1 MTKKIRNLLILF
13 VVISVVGIG
22 YIAFRYVGADSLI
35 GLGPYVVKVE
45 MTDSGGIFPKA
56 SVSYRGVEI
65 GKVGDMRFTPT
76 GLEMDLEIEKDSPDV
91 PASAIAVI
99 ANRSA
104 VGEQYVDLEPPR
116 DGGPYLHDGSV
127 ITANNVRTPVPVDSL
142 LKDVNQLATSV
153 PLPQLQTTVN
163 ELYTA
168 FDRTGPDL
176 QRLLDS
182 SNTLVSTAIS
192 QLPQTTQLLRDSRT
206 VLTTQSQLGP
216 QIVSFSRSLD
226 LFTAQL
232 KADDPNLRR
241 LVHAAPPAATQLE
254 GLIRETGPDL
264 SRTLANLLDVVRIVQ
279 PRLAGVEQFLVT
291 YPGLSAAAPS
301 VVPGDGRVHFGLVL
315 NIQDPPYC
323 QNGAYLHQAGDG
335 DPQTTWQQANVPPPD
350 PSNPVTGGQPLTNPG
365 HFPMNTTVWC
375 QQTNGQG
382 FNPAIDPR
390 GSQRAPLPNGAKR
403 PQGSLLDPNTAYGP
417 RSLPDPA
424 RADSGDT
431 SQPVQGGAAQS
442 QASPAASSS
451 QASSQ
456 NANQTTAF
464 SGVSSSPADALANAK
479 RGAPPIV
486 IPGLG

>member
-1 MTKKIRNLLILF
+1 MSKKIRNLLILF
-13 VVISVVGIG
+13 VVISLVGIG
-22 YIAFRYVGADSLI
+22 YIAFRYVGAASLI

-76 GLEMDLEIEKDSPDV
+76 GLETDLEIDHNSPDV

-104 VGEQYVDLEPPR
+104 VGEQYVDLQPPR
-116 DGGPYLHDGSV
+116 DGGPYLQDGSV
-127 ITANNVRTPVPVDSL
+127 ITADHVRTPVPVDAL

-153 PLPQLQTTVN
+153 PVPQLQTTVN
-163 ELYTA
+163 ELYAA

-182 SNTLVSTAIS
+182 SNTLVSTATS

-206 VLTTQSQLGP
+206 VLTTQSELGP
-216 QIVSFSRSLD
+216 QILSFSRSLD

-264 SRTLANLLDVVRIVQ
+264 SRVLANLLTTVRIAE

-291 YPGLSAAAPS
+291 YPALSAAAPS
-301 VVPGDGRVHFGLVL
+301 VVPDPPPGQERRVRFGVVL

-323 QNGAYLHQAGDG
+323 QNGAYLHQAGNG
-335 DPQTTWQQANVPPPD
+335 DPETTWQRADAPPP
-350 PSNPVTGGQPLTNPG
+350 GGGGPDG
-365 HFPMNTTVWC
+365 FFPMNTTVWC
-375 QQTNGQG
+375 NQG
-382 FNPAIDPR
+382 GPIDPR
-390 GSQRAPLPNGAKR
+390 GSQHAPLPDGSKR
-403 PQGSLLDPNTAYGP
+403 PYGSLLDPNTAYGP
-417 RSLPDPA
+417 QSLPDPA
-424 RADSGDT
+424 RAAYNTD
-431 SQPVQGGAAQS
+431 QGPQLDGGQT
-442 QASPAASSS
+442 QAPAASA
-451 QASSQ
+451 QKASSQ

-464 SGVSSSPADALANAK
+464 PGVSSSPADVLADSK

>member
-1 MTKKIRNLLILF
+1 VTKQIRNLLILF
-13 VVISVVGIG
+13 VVLSVVGIG
-22 YIAFRYVGADSLI
+22 YIAFRYVGADALV
-35 GLGPYVVKVE
+35 GLGPYEVKVE

-65 GKVGDMRFTPT
+65 GKVGDMRVTPT
-76 GLEMDLEIEKDSPDV
+76 GLEIDLEIEKESPDV

-116 DGGPYLHDGSV
+116 DGGPYLQDGSV
-127 ITANNVRTPVPVDSL
+127 IPADRVRTPVPVDSL

-153 PLPQLQTTVN
+153 PIPQLQTTVN
-163 ELYTA
+163 ELYTS

-192 QLPQTTQLLRDSRT
+192 QIPQTTQLLRDGRT
-206 VLTTQSQLGP
+206 VLTTQSELGP
-216 QIVSFSRSLD
+216 QILSFSRSLD

-241 LVHAAPPAATQLE
+241 LVNAAPPAATQLE

-264 SRTLANLLDVVRIVQ
+264 SRVLANLLTTVRIVQ

-315 NIQDPPYC
+315 NLNDPPYC
-323 QNGAYLHQAGDG
+323 QNGAYLRQAGNG
-335 DPQTTWQQANVPPPD
+335 DPQTSWQRADVPPP
-350 PSNPVTGGQPLTNPG
+350 NGGVPETNPG
-365 HFPMNTTVWC
+365 HFPLNTTVFC
-375 QQTNGQG
+375 SQG
-382 FNPAIDPR
+382 GNIDPR
-390 GSQRAPLPNGAKR
+390 GSQHDPLPNGQKR
-403 PQGSLLDPNTAYGP
+403 PYGSLLDPNTAYGP

-424 RADSGDT
+424 RANSGDT
-431 SQPVQGGAAQS
+431 SQPLQGGASQS
-442 QASPAASSS
+442 QASPAASSAA
-451 QASSQ
+451 ASSQ

-464 SGVSSSPADALANAK
+464 SGVSSSPADVLAGSG

>member
-1 MTKKIRNLLILF
+1 MTKQIRNLLVLF
-13 VVISVVGIG
+13 VVISLVGIG

-45 MTDSGGIFPKA
+45 MTESGGIFPKA

-65 GKVGDMRFTPT
+65 GKVGDMRITPT
-76 GLEMDLEIEKDSPDV
+76 GLETELEIDHSAPDV

-116 DGGPYLHDGSV
+116 DGGPYLQDGSV
-127 ITANNVRTPVPVDSL
+127 IPADRVRTPVPVDSL
-142 LKDVNQLATSV
+142 LKDLNQLATSV
-153 PLPQLQTTVN
+153 PIPQLQTTVN
-163 ELYTA
+163 ELYNS

-182 SNTLVSTAIS
+182 SNALVSTAIT
-192 QLPQTTQLLRDSRT
+192 QIPQTTQLLRDGRT

-216 QIVSFSRSLD
+216 QITSFSRSLD

-241 LVHAAPPAATQLE
+241 LVTAAPPAATQLE

-264 SRTLANLLDVVRIVQ
+264 SRVLSNLLTTVRIIQ
-279 PRLAGVEQFLVT
+279 PRLAGVEQLLVT

-315 NIQDPPYC
+315 NINDPPYC
-323 QNGAYLHQAGDG
+323 QNGAYLHQAGNG
-335 DPQTTWQQANVPPPD
+335 DPQTTWQRADAPPSGGGGPNGYF
-350 PSNPVTGGQPLTNPG
+350 PLNPTVYCNQGGN
-365 HFPMNTTVWC
+365 
-375 QQTNGQG
+375 
-382 FNPAIDPR
+382 IDPR
-390 GSQRAPLPNGAKR
+390 GAQHAPETNGAKR
-403 PQGSLLDPNTAYGP
+403 PYGELVNPNTFYGP
-417 RSLPDPA
+417 GYP
-424 RADSGDT
+424 SGA
-431 SQPVQGGAAQS
+431 SQAN
-442 QASPAASSS
+442 QASPAASSA

-456 NANQTTAF
+456 NANQNTAF
-464 SGVSSSPADALANAK
+464 SGVSSPPADVLANSG

>member
-1 MTKKIRNLLILF
+1 MTKQIRNLLILF

-76 GLEMDLEIEKDSPDV
+76 GLETDLEIDHDSPPV
-91 PASAIAVI
+91 PASALAVI

-127 ITANNVRTPVPVDSL
+127 ITANNVRTPTPVDSL

-153 PLPQLQTTVN
+153 PVPQLQTTVN

-192 QLPQTTQLLRDSRT
+192 QLPQTTQLLADGRT
-206 VLTTQSQLGP
+206 VLTTQSELGP

-264 SRTLANLLDVVRIVQ
+264 SRTLANLLTTVRIVQ

-323 QNGAYLHQAGDG
+323 QNGAYLHQAGNG
-335 DPQTTWQQANVPPPD
+335 DPQTTWQRADAPP
-350 PSNPVTGGQPLTNPG
+350 TGGGGPNG
-365 HFPMNTTVWC
+365 FFPMNTTVWC
-375 QQTNGQG
+375 NQG
-382 FNPAIDPR
+382 GNIDPR
-390 GSQRAPLPNGAKR
+390 GSQHAPLPNGAKR
-403 PQGSLLDPNTAYGP
+403 PYGSLLDPNTAYSG
-417 RSLPDPA
+417 RALPDPA
-424 RADSGDT
+424 RANSGDT
-431 SQPVQGGAAQS
+431 SQPVQGGTTQS
-442 QASPAASSS
+442 QASPAASSAK
-451 QASSQ
+451 ASSQ

-464 SGVSSSPADALANAK
+464 SGVSSSPADVLADSK

>member
-1 MTKKIRNLLILF
+1 MTKQIRNLLILF

-22 YIAFRYVGADSLI
+22 YVAFRYVGADSLV

-56 SVSYRGVEI
+56 AVSYRGVEI
-65 GKVGDMRFTPT
+65 GKVGDMRITPT
-76 GLEMDLEIEKDSPDV
+76 GLETELEIEKDSPDV

-116 DGGPYLHDGSV
+116 DGGPYLQDGSV
-127 ITANNVRTPVPVDSL
+127 ITPDHVRTPVPVDSL
-142 LKDVNQLATSV
+142 LKNLNQLATSV
-153 PLPQLQTTVN
+153 PVPQLQTTVN

-192 QLPQTTQLLRDSRT
+192 RIPQTTALLSSSRV

-216 QIVSFSRSLD
+216 QITSFSRSLD

-241 LVHAAPPAATQLE
+241 LVNAAPPAATQLE

-264 SRTLANLLDVVRIVQ
+264 SRTLANLLTTVRIVQ

-301 VVPGDGRVHFGLVL
+301 VVPGDHMVHFGLVL
-315 NIQDPPYC
+315 NVNDPPYC
-323 QNGAYLHQAGDG
+323 QNGAYLHQVGNG
-335 DPQTTWQQANVPPPD
+335 DPQTTWQQANVPPP
-350 PSNPVTGGQPLTNPG
+350 NGGVPETDPG

-375 QQTNGQG
+375 NQG
-382 FNPAIDPR
+382 GNINPR
-390 GSQRAPLPNGAKR
+390 GSQHAPLPNGAKR
-403 PQGSLLDPNTAYGP
+403 PYGSLLDPNTAYSG
-417 RSLPDPA
+417 RALPDPA

-431 SQPVQGGAAQS
+431 SQPVQGGASPS
-442 QASPAASSS
+442 QASPAASSAK
-451 QASSQ
+451 ASSQ
-456 NANQTTAF
+456 NQDQTTAF
-464 SGVSSSPADALANAK
+464 SGVSSSPADVLANSK

>member
-1 MTKKIRNLLILF
+1 MTKKIRNLLVLF
-13 VVISVVGIG
+13 VVISVFGIC

-65 GKVGDMRFTPT
+65 GKVGDMRVTPT
-76 GLEMDLEIEKDSPDV
+76 GLETDLEIDRSAPDV

-104 VGEQYVDLEPPR
+104 VGEQYVDLQPPR
-116 DGGPYLHDGSV
+116 DGGPYLQDGSV
-127 ITANNVRTPVPVDSL
+127 IPADRVRTPVPVDSL
-142 LKDVNQLATSV
+142 LKDLNQLATSV
-153 PLPQLQTTVN
+153 PIPALQTTVN
-163 ELYTA
+163 ELYNS
-168 FDRTGPDL
+168 FNRTGPDL

-182 SNTLVSTAIS
+182 SNALVSTAIT
-192 QLPQTTQLLRDSRT
+192 QLPQTTALLRDSRT

-216 QIVSFSRSLD
+216 QITSFSRSLN

-241 LVHAAPPAATQLE
+241 LVNAAPPAANQLE

-264 SRTLANLLDVVRIVQ
+264 SRTISNLLVTTRILQ
-279 PRLAGVEQFLVT
+279 PRLAGVEQLLVT

-315 NIQDPPYC
+315 NVNDPPYC
-323 QNGAYLHQAGDG
+323 QNGAYLHQDGDG
-335 DPQTTWQQANVPPPD
+335 DPQTTWQRADAPPQGGGGPNGYF
-350 PSNPVTGGQPLTNPG
+350 PQNPTVYCNQGGN
-365 HFPMNTTVWC
+365 
-375 QQTNGQG
+375 
-382 FNPAIDPR
+382 IDPR
-390 GSQRAPLPNGAKR
+390 GAQHTPETDGSKR
-403 PQGSLLDPNTAYGP
+403 PYGQLVNPNTFYGP
-417 RSLPDPA
+417 GYP
-424 RADSGDT
+424 SGAPQT
-431 SQPVQGGAAQS
+431 S
-442 QASPAASSS
+442 QASPAASSP

-456 NANQTTAF
+456 NANQNTAF
-464 SGVSSSPADALANAK
+464 SGVSSPPADVLANSG

>member
-1 MTKKIRNLLILF
+1 MTKQIRNLLILF
-13 VVISVVGIG
+13 VVMSIAGIG

-65 GKVGDMRFTPT
+65 GKVGDMRVTAT
-76 GLEMDLEIEKDSPDV
+76 GLETDLEIEKDAPDV

-116 DGGPYLHDGSV
+116 DGGPYLEDGSV
-127 ITANNVRTPVPVDSL
+127 IPVDRVRTPVPVDSL

-153 PLPQLQTTVN
+153 PIPQLQTTVD
-163 ELYTA
+163 ELYTS

-182 SNTLVSTAIS
+182 SNTLVATAIS

-206 VLTTQSQLGP
+206 VLTTQSELGP
-216 QIVSFSRSLD
+216 QILSFSRSLN

-241 LVHAAPPAATQLE
+241 LVNAAPPAATQLE

-264 SRTLANLLDVVRIVQ
+264 SRVLANLLTTVRIVQ

-301 VVPGDGRVHFGLVL
+301 VVPGDGRVHFGVVL
-315 NIQDPPYC
+315 NLNDPPYC
-323 QNGAYLHQAGDG
+323 QNGAYLHQAGNG
-335 DPQTTWQQANVPPPD
+335 DPQTTWQRADVPPPD
-350 PSNPVTGGQPLTNPG
+350 PSNPVTGGPPVTNPG

-375 QQTNGQG
+375 NQG
-382 FNPAIDPR
+382 GNIDPR
-390 GSQRAPLPNGAKR
+390 GSQHAPLPNGAKR
-403 PQGSLLDPNTAYGP
+403 PYGSLLDPNTAYGP

-424 RADSGDT
+424 RANSGDT
-431 SQPVQGGAAQS
+431 SQPVQGGTTTS
-442 QASPAASSS
+442 QASPAAST
-451 QASSQ
+451 AAAASQ

-464 SGVSSSPADALANAK
+464 SGVSSSPADVLADSK

>member
-1 MTKKIRNLLILF
+1 MTKQIRNLLILF
-13 VVISVVGIG
+13 VVMSLVGIG

-35 GLGPYVVKVE
+35 GLGPYEVKVE

-76 GLEMDLEIEKDSPDV
+76 GLEIDLEIEKESPDV

-116 DGGPYLHDGSV
+116 DGGPYLQDGSV
-127 ITANNVRTPVPVDSL
+127 ITTDHVRTPVPVDSL

-153 PLPQLQTTVN
+153 PIPQLQTTVN
-163 ELYTA
+163 ELYTS

-192 QLPQTTQLLRDSRT
+192 QLPQTTALLQSSRV
-206 VLTTQSQLGP
+206 VLTTQSELGP
-216 QIVSFSRSLD
+216 QILSFSRSLD

-241 LVHAAPPAATQLE
+241 LVNAAPPAATQLE

-264 SRTLANLLDVVRIVQ
+264 SRVLANLLTTVRIVQ

-315 NIQDPPYC
+315 NLQAPPYC
-323 QNGAYLHQAGDG
+323 QNGAYLHQAGNG
-335 DPQTTWQQANVPPPD
+335 DPQTTWQRADAPPP
-350 PSNPVTGGQPLTNPG
+350 GGGGPNG
-365 HFPMNTTVWC
+365 FFPMNTTVWC
-375 QQTNGQG
+375 NQG
-382 FNPAIDPR
+382 GPVDPR
-390 GSQRAPLPNGAKR
+390 GSQHAPLPNGAKR
-403 PQGSLLDPNTAYGP
+403 PYGSLLDPNTAYGP

-424 RADSGDT
+424 RANSGDT
-431 SQPVQGGAAQS
+431 SQPVQGGASPS
-442 QASPAASSS
+442 QASPAASSA

-464 SGVSSSPADALANAK
+464 SGVSSSPADVLAGSG

>member
-1 MTKKIRNLLILF
+1 MTKKIRNLLVLF
-13 VVISVVGIG
+13 VVISLVGIG

-65 GKVGDMRFTPT
+65 GKVGDMRVTPT
-76 GLEMDLEIEKDSPDV
+76 GLETDLEIDHDAPDV

-104 VGEQYVDLEPPR
+104 VGEQYVDLQPPR
-116 DGGPYLHDGSV
+116 DGGPYLQDGSV
-127 ITANNVRTPVPVDSL
+127 IPADRVRTPVPVDSL
-142 LKDVNQLATSV
+142 LKDLNQLASSV
-153 PLPQLQTTVN
+153 PIPALQTTVN
-163 ELYTA
+163 ELYNS
-168 FDRTGPDL
+168 FNRTGPDL

-182 SNTLVSTAIS
+182 SNALVSTAIT
-192 QLPQTTQLLRDSRT
+192 QLPQTTALLRDSRT

-216 QIVSFSRSLD
+216 QITSFSHSLN

-241 LVHAAPPAATQLE
+241 LVSAAPPAATQLE

-264 SRTLANLLDVVRIVQ
+264 SRTISNLLTTVRILQ
-279 PRLAGVEQFLVT
+279 PRLAGVEQLLVT
-291 YPGLSAAAPS
+291 YPALSAAAPS

-315 NIQDPPYC
+315 NVNDPPDC
-323 QNGAYLHQAGDG
+323 QNGGYLHQAGDG
-335 DPQTTWQQANVPPPD
+335 DPQTTWQRADAPPQ
-350 PSNPVTGGQPLTNPG
+350 GGGGPNG
-365 HFPMNTTVWC
+365 HFPLNPTVWC
-375 QQTNGQG
+375 SQG
-382 FNPAIDPR
+382 GDVDPR
-390 GSQRAPLPNGAKR
+390 GAQHTPETDGSKR
-403 PQGSLLDPNTAYGP
+403 PYGELVNPNTFYGP
-417 RSLPDPA
+417 GYPS
-424 RADSGDT
+424 
-431 SQPVQGGAAQS
+431 GAAQTGP
-442 QASPAASSS
+442 ASPAASSA

-456 NANQTTAF
+456 NANQNTAF
-464 SGVSSSPADALANAK
+464 SGVSSPPADVLANSG

>member
-1 MTKKIRNLLILF
+1 MTKKIRNLLVLF
-13 VVISVVGIG
+13 VVISLVGIG

-65 GKVGDMRFTPT
+65 GKVGDMRVTPT
-76 GLEMDLEIEKDSPDV
+76 GLETDLEIDHDAPDV

-104 VGEQYVDLEPPR
+104 VGEQYVDLQPPR
-116 DGGPYLHDGSV
+116 DGGPYLQDGSV
-127 ITANNVRTPVPVDSL
+127 IPADRVRTPVPVDSL
-142 LKDVNQLATSV
+142 LKDLNQLASSV
-153 PLPQLQTTVN
+153 PIPALQTTVN
-163 ELYTA
+163 ELYNS
-168 FDRTGPDL
+168 FNRTGPDL

-182 SNTLVSTAIS
+182 SNALVSTAIT
-192 QLPQTTQLLRDSRT
+192 QLPQTTALLRDSRT

-216 QIVSFSRSLD
+216 QITSFSHSLN

-241 LVHAAPPAATQLE
+241 LVSAAPPAATQLE

-264 SRTLANLLDVVRIVQ
+264 SRTISNLLTTVRILQ
-279 PRLAGVEQFLVT
+279 PRLAGVEQLLVT
-291 YPGLSAAAPS
+291 YPALSAAAPS

-315 NIQDPPYC
+315 NVNDPPYC
-323 QNGAYLHQAGDG
+323 QNGGYLHQAGDG
-335 DPQTTWQQANVPPPD
+335 DPQTTWQRADAPPQ
-350 PSNPVTGGQPLTNPG
+350 GGGGPNG
-365 HFPMNTTVWC
+365 HFPLNPTVWC
-375 QQTNGQG
+375 SQG
-382 FNPAIDPR
+382 GDVDPR
-390 GSQRAPLPNGAKR
+390 GAQHTPETDGSKR
-403 PQGSLLDPNTAYGP
+403 PYGELVNPNTFYGP
-417 RSLPDPA
+417 GYPS
-424 RADSGDT
+424 
-431 SQPVQGGAAQS
+431 GAAQTGP
-442 QASPAASSS
+442 ASPAASSA

-456 NANQTTAF
+456 NANQNTAF
-464 SGVSSSPADALANAK
+464 SGVSSPPADVLANSG

>member
-1 MTKKIRNLLILF
+1 MTKQIRNLLILF
-13 VVISVVGIG
+13 VVMSLVGIG

-35 GLGPYVVKVE
+35 GLGPYEVKVE

-76 GLEMDLEIEKDSPDV
+76 GLEIDLEIEKESPDV

-116 DGGPYLHDGSV
+116 DGGPYLQDGSV
-127 ITANNVRTPVPVDSL
+127 ITTDHVRTPVPVDSL

-153 PLPQLQTTVN
+153 PIPQLQTTVN
-163 ELYTA
+163 ELYTS

-192 QLPQTTQLLRDSRT
+192 QLPQTTALLQSSRV
-206 VLTTQSQLGP
+206 VLTTQSELGP
-216 QIVSFSRSLD
+216 QILSFSRSLD

-241 LVHAAPPAATQLE
+241 LVNAAPPAATQLE

-264 SRTLANLLDVVRIVQ
+264 SRVLANLLTTVRIVQ

-315 NIQDPPYC
+315 NLQDPPYC
-323 QNGAYLHQAGDG
+323 QNGAYLHQAGNG
-335 DPQTTWQQANVPPPD
+335 DPQTTWQRADAPPP
-350 PSNPVTGGQPLTNPG
+350 GGGGPNG
-365 HFPMNTTVWC
+365 FFPMNTTVWC
-375 QQTNGQG
+375 NQG
-382 FNPAIDPR
+382 GNIDPR
-390 GSQRAPLPNGAKR
+390 GAQHAPLPNGAKR
-403 PQGSLLDPNTAYGP
+403 PYGSLLDPNTAYSG
-417 RSLPDPA
+417 RALPDPA
-424 RADSGDT
+424 RANSGDT
-431 SQPVQGGAAQS
+431 SQPVQGGTASS
-442 QASPAASSS
+442 QASPAASSAS
-451 QASSQ
+451 ASSQ

-464 SGVSSSPADALANAK
+464 SGVSSSPADVLAGSG

>member
-1 MTKKIRNLLILF
+1 MTKQIRNLLILF
-13 VVISVVGIG
+13 VVMSVAGIS

-76 GLEMDLEIEKDSPDV
+76 GLETDLEIEKDSPDV

-116 DGGPYLHDGSV
+116 DGGPYLQDGSV
-127 ITANNVRTPVPVDSL
+127 IPADRVRTPVPVDSL

-153 PLPQLQTTVN
+153 PIPQLQTTVN

-206 VLTTQSQLGP
+206 VLTTQSELGP
-216 QIVSFSRSLD
+216 QIVSLSRNLD

-264 SRTLANLLDVVRIVQ
+264 SRVLANLLTTVRIVQ
-279 PRLAGVEQFLVT
+279 PRLAGVEQVLVT

-301 VVPGDGRVHFGLVL
+301 VVPGDHRVHFGLVL

-323 QNGAYLHQAGDG
+323 QNGAYLHQAGNG
-335 DPQTTWQQANVPPPD
+335 DPETTWQRADAPPPGGGG
-350 PSNPVTGGQPLTNPG
+350 PVGYY
-365 HFPMNTTVWC
+365 PMNTTVWC
-375 QQTNGQG
+375 NQG
-382 FNPAIDPR
+382 GAIDPR
-390 GSQRAPLPNGAKR
+390 GAQHAPLPNGAKR
-403 PQGSLLDPNTAYGP
+403 PYGSLLDPNTAYGP
-417 RSLPDPA
+417 RSLPDPS
-424 RADSGDT
+424 RAASNTDQGPQIQG
-431 SQPVQGGAAQS
+431 SQA
-442 QASPAASSS
+442 QASPAASNSL
-451 QASSQ
+451 ASSQ

-464 SGVSSSPADALANAK
+464 PGVSSSPADVLADSG

>member
-1 MTKKIRNLLILF
+1 MTKQIRNLLILF
-13 VVISVVGIG
+13 VVLSVVGIG

-56 SVSYRGVEI
+56 AVSYRGVEI
-65 GKVGDMRFTPT
+65 GKVGDMRITPT
-76 GLEMDLEIEKDSPDV
+76 GLETELEIDHDSPDV

-116 DGGPYLHDGSV
+116 DGGPYLQDGSV
-127 ITANNVRTPVPVDSL
+127 ITADHVRTPVPVDSL
-142 LKDVNQLATSV
+142 LKDLNQLATSA
-153 PLPQLQTTVN
+153 PIPQLQTTVN
-163 ELYTA
+163 ELYTS

-192 QLPQTTQLLRDSRT
+192 QIPQTTALLSSSRT
-206 VLTTQSQLGP
+206 VLTTQSELGP
-216 QIVSFSRSLD
+216 QILSFSRSLD

-241 LVHAAPPAATQLE
+241 LVNAAPPAATQLE

-264 SRTLANLLDVVRIVQ
+264 SRTLANLLTTVRIVQ
-279 PRLAGVEQFLVT
+279 PRLAGVEQLLVT
-291 YPGLSAAAPS
+291 YPGLSAVAPS

-315 NIQDPPYC
+315 NVNDPPYC
-323 QNGAYLHQAGDG
+323 QNGAYLHQDGNG
-335 DPQTTWQQANVPPPD
+335 DPQTTWQRADAPPQ
-350 PSNPVTGGQPLTNPG
+350 GGGGPNG
-365 HFPMNTTVWC
+365 FFPMNTTVWC
-375 QQTNGQG
+375 NQG
-382 FNPAIDPR
+382 GNIDPR
-390 GSQRAPLPNGAKR
+390 GSQHAPLPNGAKR
-403 PQGSLLDPNTAYGP
+403 PYGSLLDPNTAYGP

-424 RADSGDT
+424 RANSGDP
-431 SQPVQGGAAQS
+431 SQPVQGGTSSA
-442 QASPAASSS
+442 QASPAASSAA
-451 QASSQ
+451 ASSQ
-456 NANQTTAF
+456 NANQNTAF
-464 SGVSSSPADALANAK
+464 SGVSSTPADVLANSG

>member
-1 MTKKIRNLLILF
+1 MTKQIRNLLILF

-56 SVSYRGVEI
+56 SVSYRGVEV

-76 GLEMDLEIEKDSPDV
+76 GLETDLEIEQDSPPV
-91 PASAIAVI
+91 PASAIVVI

-116 DGGPYLHDGSV
+116 DGGPYLQDGSV
-127 ITANNVRTPVPVDSL
+127 ITADNVRTPVPVDSL
-142 LKDVNQLATSV
+142 LKNVDQLATSV

-192 QLPQTTQLLRDSRT
+192 QLPQTTALLRDSRT
-206 VLTTQSQLGP
+206 VLTTQSELGP
-216 QIVSFSRSLD
+216 QILSFSRSLD

-264 SRTLANLLDVVRIVQ
+264 SRVLANLLTTVRIVQ

-335 DPQTTWQQANVPPPD
+335 DPQTTWQRADVPPPD

-375 QQTNGQG
+375 NQG
-382 FNPAIDPR
+382 GPIDPR
-390 GSQRAPLPNGAKR
+390 GAQHAPLPNGAKR
-403 PQGSLLDPNTAYGP
+403 PYGSLLDPNTAYRG
-417 RSLPDPA
+417 SALPDPA

-431 SQPVQGGAAQS
+431 SQPVQGGAASS
-442 QASPAASSS
+442 QANPAASSS

-464 SGVSSSPADALANAK
+464 SGVSSSPADVLADSK